1 MIFVLDTTA
10 FSAAM
15 RQEPELTSFLQRHRP
30 GKISTVPPVIAEI
43 EYGIHRFD
51 PLSKR
56 FKLLREQQERLL
68 KLILVLPWNPE
79 SSVMFGKIK
88 AELEKA
94 GTPIDDFDVAIAAIT
109 IAHNAELV
117 TANLVHFK
125 RVEGLSSRH
134 WEA

>member
-1 MIFVLDTTA
+1 MMLILDTTA

-15 RQEPELTSFLQRHRP
+15 RQEPKLLSFLEQHRP
-30 GKISTVPPVIAEI
+30 GDISTVPPVIAEI

-51 PLSKR
+51 PFSKK
-56 FKLLREQQERLL
+56 FTLLREQQERLL
-68 KLILVLPWNPE
+68 KLIRVLAWNPE

-88 AELEKA
+88 SELEKA

-109 IAHNAELV
+109 MAHDAELV
-117 TANLVHFK
+117 TANLVHFR